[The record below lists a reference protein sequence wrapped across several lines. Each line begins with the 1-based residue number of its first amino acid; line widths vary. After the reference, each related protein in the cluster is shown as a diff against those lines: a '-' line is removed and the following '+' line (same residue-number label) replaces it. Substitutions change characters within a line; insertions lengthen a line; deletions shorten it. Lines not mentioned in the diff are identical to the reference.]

1 MQIYAFNIVLVTKKN
16 SNDSP
21 SKLFSS
27 LSFIKNE
34 EKLTN
39 IDGKKCISLSRNFI
53 SQNNIFS
60 LIKFSY
66 REDLNYFYIQ
76 YQCI

>member
-21 SKLFSS
+21 NMLFSS
-27 LSFIKNE
+27 LSLIKNE
-34 EKLTN
+34 QKLTN
-39 IDGKKCISLSRNFI
+39 INGKKCISLSRNFI

-66 REDLNYFYIQ
+66 RDDLNYFCIQ